1 MCRGWGGGRGYSIC
15 ILEFLSISEVW
26 DVCFLD
32 FIVLESKGSFFHHDF
47 ANEQHFWDYGTFQK
61 DYSTFRGN
69 CPPTPPLS
77 SSEKKVL
84 KGHNTVVF

>member
-1 MCRGWGGGRGYSIC
+1 MCRGGGGEGLQYLYF
-15 ILEFLSISEVW
+15 LEFLSISEVW
-26 DVCFLD
+26 DLCFLD
-32 FIVLESKGSFFHHDF
+32 FIVLESKGSFFHDF
-47 ANEQHFWDYGTFQK
+47 ANEQHFWDYGTFQR

-84 KGHNTVVF
+84 KGHNIVVF

>member
-1 MCRGWGGGRGYSIC
+1 MGGGGEGLQYLYF
-15 ILEFLSISEVW
+15 LEFLSISEVW
-26 DVCFLD
+26 DLCLLD
-32 FIVLESKGSFFHHDF
+32 FIVLESKGSFFHDF
-47 ANEQHFWDYGTFQK
+47 VNEQHFWDYGTFQR

-84 KGHNTVVF
+84 KGHNIVVF